1 MSGPETS
8 NPGAKPAV
16 GRPLR
21 LAPVWLAAVACGAGA
36 LGATDADLAR
46 AREATS
52 RGAEVFVKKCVRC
65 HGRHG
70 EGFTDAPPILGRGAL
85 PEYPRERPPTG
96 VPGVQDPELQDV
108 EQQTRRTGEGE
119 RYPFR
124 TELDV
129 YNFVSTHPRESRKGP
144 ARADDDWAVV
154 TFLAAAQGAALPAEG
169 LTPDNADSIP
179 VPRK

>member
-1 MSGPETS
+1 MTRCETS
-8 NPGAKPAV
+8 PCSTQARRV
-16 GRPLR
+16 GRLLVAGFLPAL
-21 LAPVWLAAVACGAGA
+21 ACGAGG

-52 RGAEVFVKKCVRC
+52 RGAEVFAKKCVSC

-70 EGFTDAPPILGRGAL
+70 EGFSDSPPILGRGAL
-85 PEYPRERPPTG
+85 PEYARERPPTG
-96 VPGVQDPELQDV
+96 VPGVQDPELQQV
-108 EQQTRRTGEGE
+108 EQQTRRTGTGE

-124 TELDV
+124 TALDL
-129 YNFVSTHPRESRKGP
+129 YNFISTHPRESRRGP
-144 ARADDDWAVV
+144 ARTDDDWAVV

-169 LTPDNADSIP
+169 VTPENADAIA